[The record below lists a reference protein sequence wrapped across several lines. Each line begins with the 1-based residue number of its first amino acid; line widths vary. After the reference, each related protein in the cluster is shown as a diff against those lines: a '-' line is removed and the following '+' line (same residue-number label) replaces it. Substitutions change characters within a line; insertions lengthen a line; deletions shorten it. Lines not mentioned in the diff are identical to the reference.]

1 MNEIEL
7 TEEERQELKDALLEM
22 GIKPHHKWKD
32 STLIANAIEAGIL
45 ADEQLQ
51 EDSPVEEELPE
62 EEIVEEPTAEV
73 EKDDAPHEVD
83 RKQLDLVLQK
93 IMVEVMDGDARA
105 VVREY
110 MSLNTGEQPTKVLE
124 QLMDDLSRFKR
135 GDILAIVQKY
145 IVALK

>member
-32 STLIANAIEAGIL
+32 STLVANCIEAGIL

-51 EDSPVEEELPE
+51 EDSPLEEPLPE
-62 EEIVEEPTAEV
+62 EVAEENEPE
-73 EKDDAPHEVD
+73 EDDAPQEVE
-83 RKQLDLVLQK
+83 RKQLDQVLQK

-110 MSLNTGEQPTKVLE
+110 MSINTGEEPTKVLE
-124 QLMDDLSRFKR
+124 NLMDDLSRFRR
-135 GDILAIVQKY
+135 GDILAVVQKY
-145 IVALK
+145 ITALS